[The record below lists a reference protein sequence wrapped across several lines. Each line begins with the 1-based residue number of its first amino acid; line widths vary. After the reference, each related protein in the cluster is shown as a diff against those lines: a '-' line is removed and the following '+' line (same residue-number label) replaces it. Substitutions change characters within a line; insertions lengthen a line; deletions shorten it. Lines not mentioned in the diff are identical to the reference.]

1 MTRIAQVARMIPP
14 FDALAADRARVRLDS
29 LTKPPNSLGRLEE
42 IAVRLAGM
50 AGETAPPVSP
60 ATVLVVAG
68 DHGVTAEGV
77 SAYPSEVTPQMV
89 LNFLR
94 GGAAINV
101 LSRVA
106 GARVR
111 VVDAGVAVDL
121 DHPDLT
127 VRKVR
132 FGTGNICRE
141 PAMTRSEAEQA
152 ICHGIDLAEEEA
164 ARSTRVIALGEMGIG
179 NTTPSSALLAAFS
192 GRLPDQVVGRGT
204 GVDDGGLKRKEEAVR
219 RALALHRPDPSD
231 PIGVLAAVGGLE
243 IATLTGILLGA
254 AARRIPV
261 VMDGFITGA
270 AALAAVRIAPAAADY
285 LIASHRSAETG
296 HTLMLELLNLKPL
309 LELELRLGEGSG
321 AALALSLLEAAHRI
335 MTEMAT
341 FGEAGVSG
349 PAEETNQ

>member
-1 MTRIAQVARMIPP
+1 MTRIEQVARTISPL
-14 FDALAADRARVRLDS
+14 DASAANRARMRLDS
-29 LTKPPNSLGRLEE
+29 LTKPPGSLGRLEE
-42 IAVRLAGM
+42 IAVHLAGM

-101 LSRVA
+101 LSRAA

-111 VVDAGVAVDL
+111 VVDAGVAADL
-121 DHPDLT
+121 EHPDLT
-127 VRKVR
+127 VHKVR
-132 FGTGNICRE
+132 RGTGNICRE

-152 ICHGIDLAEEEA
+152 ISHGLDLAEEEA
-164 ARSTRVIALGEMGIG
+164 ARGTRVIALGEMGIG
-179 NTTPSSALLAAFS
+179 NTTPSAAVLAVF
-192 GRLPDQVVGRGT
+192 GGHPPEQVVGRGT
-204 GVDDGGLKRKEEAVR
+204 GVDEEGLKRKAEAVR
-219 RALALHRPDPSD
+219 RALALHHPDPSD

-254 AARRIPV
+254 AAHRIPV
-261 VMDGFITGA
+261 VIDGFITGA
-270 AALAAVRIAPAAADY
+270 AALVAVRIAPSAADY
-285 LIASHRSAETG
+285 VIASHRSAEAG
-296 HTLMLELLNLKPL
+296 HSLMLELLNLKPL

-321 AALALSLLEAAHRI
+321 AALALPLLHAAHRI

-349 PAEETNQ
+349 AVGETNP